1 MMNIRQAYAQCEAVT
16 AHHSKTFYRAF
27 SVLPLHDRNAIWAI
41 YAFCRRVDDIVDE
54 GTQPHQQLRQF
65 EKQWESFLGGY
76 TENDFMWVALR
87 DVFSRY
93 DMDAE
98 PFSHM
103 IEGQKMDLTVHRYDT
118 FSQLLR
124 YCYCVASTVGLMLLP
139 ILAPHRREQLKE
151 SAIALG
157 EAMQLTNILRDVG
170 EDIARGR
177 IYLPRE
183 WMSVYGVSEQDIAF
197 GRVTNAFI
205 DLWEHIA
212 QKAEEKYTYA
222 EAAFSLYPLSARFAV
237 RGATLMYKSILH
249 VVREQQYDV
258 FAKRAFVS
266 EERKKALLQQIGGEN
281 VEVG

>member
-1 MMNIRQAYAQCEAVT
+1 MNIKQAYAQCEAVT
-16 AHHSKTFYRAF
+16 AYHSKTFYRAF

-54 GTQPHQQLRQF
+54 GKQPHQELQQF

-98 PFSHM
+98 LFSHM

-139 ILAPHRREQLKE
+139 ILAPHRREQLIE

-157 EAMQLTNILRDVG
+157 VAMQLTNILRDVG

-249 VVREQQYDV
+249 AVREQQYDV
-258 FAKRAFVS
+258 FTKRAFVS